1 MNNCCKRL
9 SSAFIC
15 VTLLFAIISCQK
27 QERENN
33 IAKQES
39 QIDTYIENQTSDSV
53 IFNNGVYRIIKSFG
67 SGAEAER
74 GDSVYFYYAIYK
86 FSSGKGQLY
95 ATNRDSVATANGFPV
110 ASFPKKT
117 VLNGKNLISGILYG
131 MTGMQQGEYSNLV
144 FSSKRGYGNEVV
156 YNIEKD
162 VPLFVEVWLEK
173 IIKN

>member
-9 SSAFIC
+9 LSVFIC

-27 QERENN
+27 QERDNN

-74 GDSVYFYYAIYK
+74 GIQSIFIMPYT
-86 FSSGKGQLY
+86 SSAQGKVNYMPLIEILWQQQ
-95 ATNRDSVATANGFPV
+95 
-110 ASFPKKT
+110 T
-117 VLNGKNLISGILYG
+117 VFLLH
-131 MTGMQQGEYSNLV
+131 
-144 FSSKRGYGNEVV
+144 
-156 YNIEKD
+156 
-162 VPLFVEVWLEK
+162 LFQRRRY
-173 IIKN
+173 

>member
-1 MNNCCKRL
+1 M
-9 SSAFIC
+9 
-15 VTLLFAIISCQK
+15 
-27 QERENN
+27 
-33 IAKQES
+33 
-39 QIDTYIENQTSDSV
+39 
-53 IFNNGVYRIIKSFG
+53 
-67 SGAEAER
+67 
-74 GDSVYFYYAIYK
+74 
-86 FSSGKGQLY
+86 
-95 ATNRDSVATANGFPV
+95 ATANGFPV

-156 YNIEKD
+156 YNIERD